1 MGDDVAKKLTCATNG
16 TGSAA
21 VEPAPWP
28 VSALSRQP
36 ASARQLATAPRPA
49 SSRQPAPAQ
58 QQASAV
64 RTVLAVGAVMVDAVC
79 QVPRLPTSGEGVVVE
94 QVGATLGGC
103 ALNAAAAVLDAGADC
118 CLFAPLGRGMFAGF
132 AKKHLADLGISLFG
146 PNDPEGGPAYDSG
159 ACVCFVEPDGQR
171 TMVTLPGIE
180 RHFRDEW
187 FAELDVALDAEQGAE
202 PAAGLNDESINAAP
216 ACGFSCALASGFEVG
231 GPGGEAIVR
240 FFERHPQLPLFFG
253 PGPLLTEFPPA
264 LIGRLNALH
273 PLWHL
278 NDQEALAFTGCATV
292 EEAGRRIAQEAGN
305 VCIVTAGAQ
314 GSYAFVPAAEAATR
328 ASAAES
334 LASREVAE
342 ALDGRASAMEAAED
356 FGLAVSSQNAAC
368 GALEANEIAASPAA
382 PAIRVVFAPSTPVPS
397 DRVVDTIG
405 AGDTHLGALAAAFA
419 KHMSWED
426 ALAAANEAA
435 ARVVQLKG
443 GMLPIK

>member
-1 MGDDVAKKLTCATNG
+1 
-16 TGSAA
+16 
-21 VEPAPWP
+21 
-28 VSALSRQP
+28 
-36 ASARQLATAPRPA
+36 
-49 SSRQPAPAQ
+49 
-58 QQASAV
+58 
-64 RTVLAVGAVMVDAVC
+64 MVDAVC
-79 QVPRLPTSGEGVVVE
+79 QVPRLPVSGEGVVVE
-94 QVGATLGGC
+94 QVSATLGGC

-118 CLFAPLGRGMFAGF
+118 RLFAPLGRGMFAGF
-132 AKKHLADLGISLFG
+132 AESRLAELGISLFRPSG
-146 PNDPEGGPAYDSG
+146 SESGLAYDSG

-328 ASAAES
+328 ASA
-334 LASREVAE
+334 
-342 ALDGRASAMEAAED
+342 MEAAED

-368 GALEANEIAASPAA
+368 GALEANEIAASPAT